1 MDRDLRTGTSPLASP
16 PAWLISLLLVAGFVA
31 YFIVPKLEA
40 SWLARGVRLPTW
52 AIVLIK
58 TSHFVIKYG
67 HVILIGLA
75 IWIWLRR
82 PSSGPPTG
90 LVGT

>member
-1 MDRDLRTGTSPLASP
+1 MDQDRRTDTSPRASP
-16 PAWLISLLLVAGFVA
+16 TAWLLISLSFAAGFVA

-52 AIVLIK
+52 WTVVIS

-67 HVILIGLA
+67 YAILIGLA
-75 IWIWLRR
+75 IWIWLRC
-82 PSSGPPTG
+82 PSSGLPRD
-90 LVGT
+90 

>member
-1 MDRDLRTGTSPLASP
+1 MSPLGSP
-16 PAWLISLLLVAGFVA
+16 TAWLISLSLVVGLAD
-31 YFIVPKLEA
+31 FIVPKLEA